1 MDRLLQLSGAMK
13 AAMQS
18 SLRPMGWDGITC
30 THFQLQ
36 LGKQP
41 LISHKLFS
49 NPLPGPASGRELHL
63 GTFLAV
69 LAKEASRTLAGV

>member
-1 MDRLLQLSGAMK
+1 M
-13 AAMQS
+13 
-18 SLRPMGWDGITC
+18 TC

-36 LGKQP
+36 LSKQL
-41 LISHKLFS
+41 LISHKGPKLFS
-49 NPLPGPASGRELHL
+49 HPLPGPGAFRELCA